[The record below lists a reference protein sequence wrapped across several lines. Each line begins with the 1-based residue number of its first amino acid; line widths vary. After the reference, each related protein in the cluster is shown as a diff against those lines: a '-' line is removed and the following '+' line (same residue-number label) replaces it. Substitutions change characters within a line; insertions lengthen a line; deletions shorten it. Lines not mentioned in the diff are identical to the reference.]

1 MSVRLLSSTVL
12 SPKSTTTRRFPPEA
26 ATQDCSVSN
35 SVCDR
40 SAASERSR
48 ERDMDSNYERV
59 NAAVPCSPQGGPR
72 PILTILFEQARK
84 RLPFSRRRIG
94 TRHQQ

>member
-12 SPKSTTTRRFPPEA
+12 SPKLATTRRFPPKA

-59 NAAVPCSPQGGPR
+59 ERGGSL
-72 PILTILFEQARK
+72 LTSGWPATDFDN
-84 RLPFSRRRIG
+84 PV
-94 TRHQQ
+94 